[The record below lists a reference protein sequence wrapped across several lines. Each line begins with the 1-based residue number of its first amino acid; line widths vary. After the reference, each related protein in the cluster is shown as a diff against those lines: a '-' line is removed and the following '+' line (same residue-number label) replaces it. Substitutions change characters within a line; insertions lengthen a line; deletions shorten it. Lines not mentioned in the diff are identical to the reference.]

1 MFGQGEIPAPLNNT
15 LLFSSRYRE
24 KYPEICPLSN
34 QITHDLRRRTM
45 DPRQN
50 ADQRPHRRHLA
61 YILQICLSARRIDR
75 VYITIS
81 GHYLNPRKLMDFSK

>member
-1 MFGQGEIPAPLNNT
+1 MIGQGEMPDFLNNT

-24 KYPEICPLSN
+24 KYPEICPFSN
-34 QITHDLRRRTM
+34 QIAHDLRRRTM
-45 DPRQN
+45 DSWQN

-75 VYITIS
+75 IYITIS
-81 GHYLNPRKLMDFSK
+81 GHYLNPGKLTDFSK